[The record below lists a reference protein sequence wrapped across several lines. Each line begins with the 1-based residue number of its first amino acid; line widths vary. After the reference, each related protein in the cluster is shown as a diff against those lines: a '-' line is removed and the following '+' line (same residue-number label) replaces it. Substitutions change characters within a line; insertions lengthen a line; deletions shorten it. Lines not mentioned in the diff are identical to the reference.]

1 MRKDISGD
9 IMKGTEIL
17 RSNQLSVNKRNPN
30 RIRLT
35 VTMDIEQIQYL
46 EEWATQENQRRDF
59 PITKNELAALI
70 LRRAIEKNKI
80 GDHVDTKTITE
91 EQFSQINKYLSLLTG
106 KHTQNDIDF
115 PLIAEV
121 LGIGD
126 KELNDL
132 FLLVQAFRGVPDL
145 PSGYEWKIVKKQGE
159 TNK

>member
-1 MRKDISGD
+1 ME
-9 IMKGTEIL
+9 GTQIL
-17 RSNQLSVNKRNPN
+17 RSSHLSANKRNPN

-46 EEWATQENQRRDF
+46 EEWATQESQRRDF

-80 GDHVDTKTITE
+80 GDRVDTKTITE

-106 KHTQNDIDF
+106 KDTQNDIDF

-121 LGIGD
+121 LDIGG
-126 KELNDL
+126 KELNEL
-132 FLLVQAFRGVPDL
+132 YLLVRAFRGVPDL

-159 TNK
+159 TDM